1 MTFSDGA
8 ARISAQTLLV
18 GVKQDMLIPAV
29 ELASLS
35 DAINASGERRAEFR
49 ELSSIFGHDAFLKEP
64 EQLGRMLRDFLE
76 SGLERQ
82 LADELVHNTHANS
95 P

>member
-1 MTFSDGA
+1 
-8 ARISAQTLLV
+8 
-18 GVKQDMLIPAV
+18 MLIPST
-29 ELASLS
+29 ELASLA

-49 ELSSIFGHDAFLKEP
+49 ELSSVFGHDAFLKES
-64 EQLGRMLRDFLE
+64 EHIGRLLRAHLE
-76 SGLERQ
+76 VGLERQ